1 MPQPQPVPRTLPQT
15 PRNRDDPPPP
25 VAAVQDRVVSTNFV
39 ALATPGNMRLLAANV
54 TVTATRTGPCRCFR
68 DRCRGTLLV
77 TALDMPA
84 RGVPTASMFAA
95 QEGAHWLQRA
105 WQHCAQRVW

>member
-1 MPQPQPVPRTLPQT
+1 VQVSVPAGAGAIEWFEVPALAALDGAAHALEAIVVAAHGPVPQTLPQT

-54 TVTATRTGPCRCFR
+54 TVTATRTGPCR
-68 DRCRGTLLV
+68 
-77 TALDMPA
+77 
-84 RGVPTASMFAA
+84 
-95 QEGAHWLQRA
+95 
-105 WQHCAQRVW
+105 